1 VKILEELRKQN
12 VSTYKRDNKRT
23 EISKSREQQYIQ
35 INEAEIFRKVCLK
48 YTILKIRHKISYMA
62 FIQKK
67 TIPQLLFQG
76 ILNTYQKL
84 QTNKVIEINE
94 AKESLEEFVIK
105 ALKINDLGILKSIMA
120 NNL

>member
-1 VKILEELRKQN
+1 MKILEELRKQN